1 MNFGERLAI
10 SSTLSVFNIRLLPSF
25 VSIYM
30 RTLFSYSS
38 QQMLLLWERRPF
50 RIYSLHGSSE
60 IMAKEER
67 PREWER
73 AEKLRLA
80 KREREKRKNT

>member
-1 MNFGERLAI
+1 MNFGEQLAI

-30 RTLFSYSS
+30 RALFSYSS

-60 IMAKEER
+60 IMAKEEFR
-67 PREWER
+67 ILGHPI
-73 AEKLRLA
+73 
-80 KREREKRKNT
+80 